1 MIGPEFWHRRMADAW
16 RNDSPDHTYPRSFLD
31 ERAAHHEK
39 CADLLAIDGV
49 TLSLDEATAPCAL
62 TPGALFGEAP

>member
-1 MIGPEFWHRRMADAW
+1 MTGAEANWRDAAADLRRDAA
-16 RNDSPDHTYPRSFLD
+16 RTLAN
-31 ERAAHHEK
+31 AARCELT
-39 CADLLAIDGV
+39 ADLLALDGV

>member
-1 MIGPEFWHRRMADAW
+1 MRGAT
-16 RNDSPDHTYPRSFLD
+16 DHTYPRSFLD

-49 TLSLDEATAPCAL
+49 TLSLDEARRPWMGMWPRPWLAPD
-62 TPGALFGEAP
+62 